1 MISKASLDL
10 LKRRYLLRDD
20 KGDVVET
27 PEDMFRRVAD
37 FIGNSRKEKEEFY
50 NIMSSLDFLPS
61 SPFLFNAGTEYSN
74 LFSCF
79 VLPIQDSIES
89 IFDTLTRAARIFQR
103 GGGVGYDFSPLRPK
117 GAIISTSKGASSG
130 PVSFMKIFNT
140 MTEVVKSGG
149 KRKGAQIACLRVDHP
164 DIEEFIKCK
173 DKEGELNNFNIS
185 VGVTDEF
192 MKKVEEDG
200 YYELKH
206 EKLDKP
212 IRKKARYI
220 FDMLSEQAWKNGEPG
235 LLFLDTINRKHSLYD
250 EITATNPCLT
260 GDTLIAVADGR
271 GAVPIKKLAREKK
284 DVPVFTQDDNGDIT
298 IRKMRNIR
306 CTRKNAK
313 TVKITLDNG
322 YYFKCTPDHKIRLK
336 SGEYVKAKDL
346 KKNDSLL
353 HITRYKTNNRFQ
365 DHKELQE
372 SASLYNFKVI
382 SVEEDNIEDVYD
394 GTVDD
399 FHNFYIG
406 HFPGKTHRSDRDKFS
421 YVNVHNCSEAI
432 LRPYGSCDLGSINLT
447 HMIKNEKIDW
457 ERLRNTIRIA
467 VRFLD
472 NAIDKN
478 RYLFPEIEKVTKESR
493 KIGLGVLGWADF
505 LILLKL
511 KYNSSQAIELAKK
524 VAKFIYEEAE
534 KQSVQLAKEKGPFPL
549 FAKSKLKNKEPRR
562 NASLL
567 CIAPTGSISLIANT
581 SSGIEPIFSTKYTHT
596 DQDGNQTLIEKE
608 LYKNN
613 PYVITAN
620 EISYEDH
627 IKMQAAFQQHVD
639 QGISKTIN
647 MDNSATVED
656 VKNAYK
662 LAWKSGCKGITIYRN
677 ESRKKQVLNVVRDKK
692 EKPEVSTDRP
702 YILHGHTIK
711 MKTGC
716 GSLYVTLNYSESGK
730 PIEVFARLGR
740 SGGCS
745 SAQTEGIGRLI
756 SLALQNNISLEDIC
770 KQLRGISCDKPIG
783 FGRNKIYSCVD
794 AISKGLGRLLKIEI
808 EDSHDSSRTCPECG
822 AILIKEGKC
831 DACYSCGYKS
841 CS

>member
-1 MISKASLDL
+1 MISKSSLDL
-10 LKRRYLLRDD
+10 LKRRYLLKND
-20 KGDVVET
+20 KGNIIET

-37 FIGNSRKEKEEFY
+37 FIGSNSKEKEEFY

-89 IFDTLTRAARIFQR
+89 IFNTLTRAAKIFQR

-117 GAIISTSKGASSG
+117 GAIISTSKGTSSG
-130 PVSFMKIFNT
+130 PISFMKIFNV

-149 KRKGAQIACLRVDHP
+149 KRKGAQIACLRIDHP

-192 MKKVEEDG
+192 MKKVEDDG

-220 FDMLSEQAWKNGEPG
+220 FDMLSEQTWKNGEPG
-235 LLFLDTINRKHSLYD
+235 LLFLDTINRKHSLYN
-250 EITATNPCLT
+250 EITATNP
-260 GDTLIAVADGR
+260 
-271 GAVPIKKLAREKK
+271 
-284 DVPVFTQDDNGDIT
+284 
-298 IRKMRNIR
+298 
-306 CTRKNAK
+306 
-313 TVKITLDNG
+313 
-322 YYFKCTPDHKIRLK
+322 
-336 SGEYVKAKDL
+336 
-346 KKNDSLL
+346 
-353 HITRYKTNNRFQ
+353 
-365 DHKELQE
+365 
-372 SASLYNFKVI
+372 
-382 SVEEDNIEDVYD
+382 
-394 GTVDD
+394 
-399 FHNFYIG
+399 
-406 HFPGKTHRSDRDKFS
+406 
-421 YVNVHNCSEAI
+421 CSEAI

-447 HMIKNEKIDW
+447 HMIKNGEIDW
-457 ERLRNTIRIA
+457 EKFRNTIHIA
-467 VRFLD
+467 IKFLD

-478 RYLFPEIEKVTKESR
+478 KYLFPEIEKITKESR
-493 KIGLGVLGWADF
+493 KIGLGILGWADF
-505 LILLKL
+505 LILLKI
-511 KYNSSQAIELAKK
+511 KYNSSQAVELAKK
-524 VAKFIYEEAE
+524 VAKFMYEEAE
-534 KQSVQLAKEKGPFPL
+534 KQSIQLAKEKGPFPL
-549 FAKSKLKNKEPRR
+549 FTKSKLKNKEPRR

-627 IKMQAAFQQHVD
+627 IKMQAAFQQYVD

-647 MDNSATVED
+647 MDNSVTIED

-662 LAWKSGCKGITIYRN
+662 LAWKNGCKGITIYRN
-677 ESRKKQVLNVVRDKK
+677 ESRKKQVLNVIKDKK
-692 EKPEVSTDRP
+692 DKSEVNKDRS

-756 SLALQNNISLEDIC
+756 SLALQNNISLENIC

-808 EDSHDSSRTCPECG
+808 EDTHDSSRTCPECG

-831 DACYSCGYKS
+831 DTCYSCGYKS